1 VRYLPAA
8 APAGGDARTR
18 LTVGYPD
25 STRASSLGDMSDF
38 DAVLERLLSEPAFAA
53 ALAADP
59 GAALSGYRLDA
70 GEVELLRS
78 QASPDSGGGLAA
90 VETRTNKLSTFG
102 LFSAVVDIGHT
113 LSAESTRD
121 AAAGSWS
128 AAGSEAGAA
137 ARHVTD
143 AIGAHGATQGF
154 GDAPDAGG
162 SAGGAAGRP
171 WLPPAHSGFG
181 SAPDHAAGAGRDG
194 LPAASSGFGDA
205 PTTGLEEAGRSLGGA
220 VHILPPNGYH
230 PHIDANGDGHWDKA
244 TFVGTQGHGVE
255 IFVDVNH
262 DGHAD
267 FVGHDTNS
275 DGLVDYADY
284 DKDDNGTFE
293 KRMYD
298 DNGDGWLDRTVWHK
312 NG

>member
-1 VRYLPAA
+1 
-8 APAGGDARTR
+8 
-18 LTVGYPD
+18 
-25 STRASSLGDMSDF
+25 MSDF
-38 DAVLERLLSEPAFAA
+38 DAVLERLVSEPSFAA

-59 GAALSGYRLDA
+59 DAALSGYRLDA
-70 GEVELLRS
+70 DEVELLRS

-90 VETRTNKLSTFG
+90 VETRTNKSSTFG
-102 LFSAVVDIGHT
+102 LLSAFAGIGHA
-113 LSAESTRD
+113 LSGESTGG
-121 AAAGSWS
+121 AVFGPGVAAGS
-128 AAGSEAGAA
+128 AVGAA
-137 ARHVTD
+137 AQHVAD
-143 AIGAHGATQGF
+143 AVGPHGAVQGF
-154 GDAPDAGG
+154 GDAPGAGG
-162 SAGGAAGRP
+162 SGGGATQEA
-171 WLPPAHSGFG
+171 WLPSEHSGFG
-181 SAPDHAAGAGRDG
+181 SAPDGGAGQDG
-194 LPAASSGFGDA
+194 LPPASTGFGDA
-205 PTTGLEEAGRSLGGA
+205 PSSGFGESPQLSGE
-220 VHILPPNGYH
+220 HIAPPEGYH

-244 TFVGTQGHGVE
+244 TFIGTKGHGVE
-255 IFVDVNH
+255 ILVDVNH